1 MAIKRRGLLQSLNID
16 VGDIEVEYSGSA
28 YEGLVQAVADKLA
41 EQGIIID
48 TDKLLA
54 EGKTEVGE
62 YALSDLLYSLQDGY
76 DITASGK
83 LIIKEKAAPPE
94 PSYDAGSDGKYS
106 AAVAKLHAEKA
117 YQEEHRVMDK
127 RRKNMFVQTA
137 VVIEDEGIKL
147 EEE

>member
-1 MAIKRRGLLQSLNID
+1 MLWVLLMLMQFLLWLMLIIKRIPVIKNMTTIRN
-16 VGDIEVEYSGSA
+16 
-28 YEGLVQAVADKLA
+28 
-41 EQGIIID
+41 
-48 TDKLLA
+48 
-54 EGKTEVGE
+54 
-62 YALSDLLYSLQDGY
+62 
-76 DITASGK
+76 TASGK